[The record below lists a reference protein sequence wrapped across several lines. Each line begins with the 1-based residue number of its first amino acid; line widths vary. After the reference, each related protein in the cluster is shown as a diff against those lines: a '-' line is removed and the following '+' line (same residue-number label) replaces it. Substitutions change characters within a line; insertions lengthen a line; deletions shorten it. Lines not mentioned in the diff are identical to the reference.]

1 MTMPTTDLPLAAKD
15 VEAAA
20 ERLAPV
26 LRRTPL
32 EYSERLS
39 ARAGVPVWLKR
50 EDLQSVRSYKLRGA
64 HLFLDSLDRQARE
77 AGVVAAS
84 AGNHAQGVA
93 QACRALGI
101 TGRIY
106 VPSTTP
112 RQKRER
118 ITSIGGD
125 LVQLILV
132 GDTFD
137 DAAEAAAD
145 DAERTG
151 ATLVPPFDDPLIMA
165 GQGTVALEAVDQ
177 LRSEHGREVGTMVLP
192 IGGGG
197 LIGGCGAWLRER
209 TPSVRIVGVEPA
221 GAASMAA
228 AVDAGHPVTLREMDR
243 FVDGAAVRRVG
254 AAPLRM
260 VTAIGPELVGV
271 DEGAVCT
278 EMLSLYQVDGII
290 AEPAG
295 ALAATAVATGA
306 IEHLGYADQ
315 ASADQAVVAQAAA
328 DQDSARRALDRD
340 VAVEDFSGHDPA
352 GQGFTGQDVAGQDVA
367 GQDFVGQDLPDQD
380 AAERSFP
387 EAASPTPGASLGS
400 AGTGDVIVVIS
411 GGNNDVSR
419 YHEVIERSLVHEGFK
434 HYFLVTFPQEPGAL
448 RRFLDRVLGPNDDI
462 VLFDYIKRNNREQGP
477 ALVGLEIGDRADL
490 EPLMSRMAASN
501 MEIERVDPRDPIY
514 RYLT

>member
-1 MTMPTTDLPLAAKD
+1 MSETTALPLHAED

-32 EYSERLS
+32 EHSWRLS
-39 ARAGVPVWLKR
+39 ELAGVTVWLKR

-64 HLFLDSLDRQARE
+64 HLFLDSLDQASRE

-101 TGRIY
+101 LGRIY
-106 VPSTTP
+106 VPGSTP

-118 ITSIGGD
+118 IVALGGD
-125 LVQLILV
+125 MVELVLI

-151 ATLVPPFDDPLIMA
+151 ATQVPPFDHPVIMA
-165 GQGTVALEAVDQ
+165 GQGTVALEAAEQ
-177 LRSEHGREVGTMVLP
+177 LRTEHGRELGTMVLP
-192 IGGGG
+192 VGGGG
-197 LIGGCGAWLRER
+197 LLGGCGAWLRER
-209 TPSVRIVGVEPA
+209 SPSTRIVGVEPA
-221 GAASMAA
+221 GAVSMAA
-228 AVDAGHPVTLREMDR
+228 AMRAGHPVTLHEMDR
-243 FVDGAAVRRVG
+243 FVDGAAVRRAG
-254 AAPLRM
+254 AGPLRM
-260 VTAIGPELVGV
+260 AQAIAPELISV

-278 EMLSLYQVDGII
+278 EMLQLYQVEGII

-295 ALAATAVATGA
+295 ALAATAVATGM
-306 IEHLGYADQ
+306 IEHLG
-315 ASADQAVVAQAAA
+315 
-328 DQDSARRALDRD
+328 RA
-340 VAVEDFSGHDPA
+340 GHGATDP
-352 GQGFTGQDVAGQDVA
+352 Q
-367 GQDFVGQDLPDQD
+367 
-380 AAERSFP
+380 E
-387 EAASPTPGASLGS
+387 E
-400 AGTGDVIVVIS
+400 TGDVVIVVS

-419 YHEVIERSLVHEGFK
+419 YNEVVERSLVHEGLK

-462 VLFDYIKRNNREQGP
+462 VLFDYIKRNNRESGP
-477 ALVGLEIGDRADL
+477 ALVGVEIGSRTDL
-490 EPLMSRMAASN
+490 EPLMARMAASN
-501 MEIERVDPRDPIY
+501 MEIERVDPEDPIY

>member
-1 MTMPTTDLPLAAKD
+1 MTTESTTMALTAED

-32 EYSERLS
+32 HRSRRLS
-39 ARAGVPVWLKR
+39 ELAGVPVWLKR

-64 HLFLDSLDRQARE
+64 QLFLDTLDQASRE

-93 QACRALGI
+93 QACHTLGI
-101 TGRIY
+101 HGRIY
-106 VPSTTP
+106 VPGSTP

-118 ITSIGGD
+118 ITAIGGD
-125 LVQLILV
+125 LVELVLV

-145 DAERTG
+145 DADRTG
-151 ATLVPPFDDPLIMA
+151 ATQVPPFDHPTIMA

-177 LRSEHGREVGTMVLP
+177 LRTEQGREVGTMVLP
-192 IGGGG
+192 VGGGG
-197 LIGGCGAWLRER
+197 LLGGCGAWLRER
-209 TPSVRIVGVEPA
+209 TPAVRIVGVEPA
-221 GAASMAA
+221 GAVSMAA
-228 AVDAGHPVTLREMDR
+228 ALRAGHPVTLHEMDR

-254 AAPLRM
+254 GDPLRM
-260 VTAIGPELVGV
+260 VQDIDPELTAV

-278 EMLSLYQVDGII
+278 EMLELYQVDGII

-295 ALAATAVATGA
+295 ALAATAVATGG
-306 IEHLGYADQ
+306 IEHLGLP
-315 ASADQAVVAQAAA
+315 AA
-328 DQDSARRALDRD
+328 D
-340 VAVEDFSGHDPA
+340 P
-352 GQGFTGQDVAGQDVA
+352 
-367 GQDFVGQDLPDQD
+367 
-380 AAERSFP
+380 
-387 EAASPTPGASLGS
+387 ASPQEE
-400 AGTGDVIVVIS
+400 TGDIVVILS

-419 YHEVIERSLVHEGFK
+419 YHEIVERSLVHEGLK

-462 VLFDYIKRNNREQGP
+462 VLFDYIKRNNREEGP
-477 ALVGLEIGDRADL
+477 ALVGLEIGDRRDL

-501 MEIERVDPRDPIY
+501 MDIERIDPHDPIY

>member
-1 MTMPTTDLPLAAKD
+1 MSEKTALPVSAED

-32 EYSERLS
+32 EHSWRLS
-39 ARAGVPVWLKR
+39 ELAGATVWLKR

-64 HLFLDSLDRQARE
+64 HLFLDSLDQASRE

-101 TGRIY
+101 LGRIY
-106 VPSTTP
+106 VPGSTP

-118 ITSIGGD
+118 IIALGGD
-125 LVQLILV
+125 MVELVLI

-151 ATLVPPFDDPLIMA
+151 ATQVPPFDHPVIMA
-165 GQGTVALEAVDQ
+165 GQGTVALEAAEQ
-177 LRSEHGREVGTMVLP
+177 LRTEHGRELGTMVLP
-192 IGGGG
+192 VGGGG
-197 LIGGCGAWLRER
+197 LLGGCGAWLRER
-209 TPSVRIVGVEPA
+209 SPSTRIVGVEPA
-221 GAASMAA
+221 GAVSMAA
-228 AVDAGHPVTLREMDR
+228 AMRAGRPVTLHEMDR

-260 VTAIGPELVGV
+260 AQAITPELLSV

-278 EMLSLYQVDGII
+278 EMLQLYQVEGII
-290 AEPAG
+290 SEPAG

-306 IEHLGYADQ
+306 IEHLGR
-315 ASADQAVVAQAAA
+315 AAHGA
-328 DQDSARRALDRD
+328 M
-340 VAVEDFSGHDPA
+340 DP
-352 GQGFTGQDVAGQDVA
+352 Q
-367 GQDFVGQDLPDQD
+367 
-380 AAERSFP
+380 E
-387 EAASPTPGASLGS
+387 E
-400 AGTGDVIVVIS
+400 TGDVIVIVS

-419 YHEVIERSLVHEGFK
+419 YNEVVERSLVHEGLK

-462 VLFDYIKRNNREQGP
+462 VLFDYIKRNNRESGP
-477 ALVGLEIGDRADL
+477 ALVGVEIGSRTDL
-490 EPLMSRMAASN
+490 EPLMARMAASN
-501 MEIERVDPRDPIY
+501 MEIERVDPEDPIY

>member
-1 MTMPTTDLPLAAKD
+1 MTEPRTLPVRAPD

-32 EYSERLS
+32 EHSPRLS
-39 ARAGVPVWLKR
+39 ELAGVPVWLKR

-64 HLFLDSLDRQARE
+64 HLFLDSLDPAARE

-93 QACRALGI
+93 QACRALGVR
-101 TGRIY
+101 GRIY
-106 VPSTTP
+106 VPGTTP

-118 ITSIGGD
+118 IIALGGD
-125 LVQLILV
+125 LVELVLI

-151 ATLVPPFDDPLIMA
+151 AVQVPPFDHPVIMA
-165 GQGTVALEAVDQ
+165 GQGTVALEAVEQ
-177 LRSEHGREVGTMVLP
+177 LRSEHGRELGTMVLP
-192 IGGGG
+192 VGGGG
-197 LIGGCGAWLRER
+197 LLGGCGAWLRER
-209 TPSVRIVGVEPA
+209 SPSTRIVGVEPA
-221 GAASMAA
+221 GAVSMAA
-228 AVDAGHPVTLREMDR
+228 AVRAGRPVTLHEMDR

-254 AAPLRM
+254 GDPLRM
-260 VTAIGPELVGV
+260 VQAIAPELLAV

-278 EMLSLYQVDGII
+278 EMLALYQVEGII

-306 IEHLGYADQ
+306 IDHLG
-315 ASADQAVVAQAAA
+315 
-328 DQDSARRALDRD
+328 RAG
-340 VAVEDFSGHDPA
+340 A
-352 GQGFTGQDVAGQDVA
+352 
-367 GQDFVGQDLPDQD
+367 
-380 AAERSFP
+380 
-387 EAASPTPGASLGS
+387 GASDPEEE
-400 AGTGDVIVVIS
+400 TGDVVVVVS

-419 YHEVIERSLVHEGFK
+419 YNEIVERSLVHEGLK

-448 RRFLDRVLGPNDDI
+448 RRFLNQVLGPDDDI
-462 VLFDYIKRNNREQGP
+462 VLFDYIKRNNREEGP

-501 MEIERVDPRDPIY
+501 MEIERIDPHDPIY

>member
-1 MTMPTTDLPLAAKD
+1 MTMPRTDLPLSADDVEDAAK
-15 VEAAA
+15 
-20 ERLAPV
+20 RLAPV
-26 LRRTPL
+26 LHRTPL
-32 EYSERLS
+32 QRSERLS
-39 ARAGVPVWLKR
+39 ALAGVSVWLKR

-64 HLFLDSLDRQARE
+64 YLFIASLSQTARE

-93 QACRALGI
+93 QACHALGI
-101 TGRIY
+101 HGRIY
-106 VPSTTP
+106 VPGSTP

-118 ITSIGGD
+118 ITAIGGD
-125 LVQLILV
+125 LVELVLV

-151 ATLVPPFDDPLIMA
+151 ATPVPPFDHPLIMA

-177 LRSEHGREVGTMVLP
+177 LRTEHGREVGTMVLP
-192 IGGGG
+192 VGGGG
-197 LIGGCGAWLRER
+197 LIGGCGTWLRER
-209 TPSVRIVGVEPA
+209 TPAVRIVGVEPA
-221 GAASMAA
+221 GAVSMAA
-228 AVDAGHPVTLREMDR
+228 ALRAGHPVALHDMDR

-254 AAPLRM
+254 ADPLRM
-260 VTAIGPELVGV
+260 VQAIEPELIAV

-278 EMLSLYQVDGII
+278 EMLELYQVDGII

-295 ALAATAVATGA
+295 ALAATAVATDA
-306 IEHLGYADQ
+306 IEATE
-315 ASADQAVVAQAAA
+315 AA
-328 DQDSARRALDRD
+328 DATDAIDAVDHVAHDDS
-340 VAVEDFSGHDPA
+340 VS
-352 GQGFTGQDVAGQDVA
+352 
-367 GQDFVGQDLPDQD
+367 
-380 AAERSFP
+380 
-387 EAASPTPGASLGS
+387 ASPEEA
-400 AGTGDVIVVIS
+400 TGDVVVVIS

-419 YHEVIERSLVHEGFK
+419 YNEVVERSLVHEGLK

-462 VLFDYIKRNNREQGP
+462 VLFDYIKRNNREEGP

-490 EPLMSRMAASN
+490 EPLMGRMAASN
-501 MEIERVDPRDPIY
+501 MQIERVDPADPIY

>member
-1 MTMPTTDLPLAAKD
+1 MSMPLADLSLPDLPVTAAE

-64 HLFLDSLDRQARE
+64 HLFLDSLDAQARE

-93 QACRALGI
+93 RACRALGI
-101 TGRIY
+101 QGRIY

-118 ITSIGGD
+118 ITAIGAD

-137 DAAEAAAD
+137 DAAEAAAE

-151 ATLVPPFDDPLIMA
+151 ATLVPPFDHPLIMA

-177 LRSEHGREVGTMVLP
+177 LRSEHGREPGTMVLP

-209 TPSVRIVGVEPA
+209 LPSVRIVGVEPA

-228 AVDAGHPVTLREMDR
+228 AVRVGHPVTLQEMDR

-254 AAPLRM
+254 SEPLRV
-260 VTAIGPELVGV
+260 VTAIQPELVGV

-295 ALAATAVATGA
+295 ALAATAVATGT
-306 IEHLGYADQ
+306 IQHLGYQDQ
-315 ASADQAVVAQAAA
+315 ESADRAAAAQAAA
-328 DQDSARRALDRD
+328 DQDSARRALDQD
-340 VAVEDFSGHDPA
+340 PED
-352 GQGFTGQDVAGQDVA
+352 
-367 GQDFVGQDLPDQD
+367 PD
-380 AAERSFP
+380 
-387 EAASPTPGASLGS
+387 SLGPDS
-400 AGTGDVIVVIS
+400 PDRDSREPTSPASGAGDSPDGSGTGDIIVVIS

-434 HYFLVTFPQEPGAL
+434 HYFLVTFRQEPGAL

-501 MEIERVDPRDPIY
+501 MEIERVDPSDPIY

>member
-1 MTMPTTDLPLAAKD
+1 MTMPRSGSRPDLPVTAHE

-39 ARAGVPVWLKR
+39 AQAGVPVWLKR

-64 HLFLDSLDRQARE
+64 HLFLDSLDPPSRE

-101 TGRIY
+101 QGRIY

-125 LVQLILV
+125 LVHLILV

-137 DAAEAAAD
+137 DAAEAAAE

-151 ATLVPPFDDPLIMA
+151 ATLVPPFDHPLIMA

-177 LRSEHGREVGTMVLP
+177 LRSEHGREPGTMVLP
-192 IGGGG
+192 VGGGG

-209 TPSVRIVGVEPA
+209 LPSVRIVGVEPA

-228 AVDAGHPVTLREMDR
+228 AVRVGHPVTLQEMDR

-254 AAPLRM
+254 AEPLRV
-260 VTAIGPELVGV
+260 VTAIEPELVDV

-306 IEHLGYADQ
+306 IEHLGYLDQGSADQ
-315 ASADQAVVAQAAA
+315 ASVSRAVADRG
-328 DQDSARRALDRD
+328 SARRPLDQ
-340 VAVEDFSGHDPA
+340 GPA
-352 GQGFTGQDVAGQDVA
+352 SQDS
-367 GQDFVGQDLPDQD
+367 PDQD
-380 AAERSFP
+380 FPDQGYSDREPREQFSPAAGDS
-387 EAASPTPGASLGS
+387 SDGS
-400 AGTGDVIVVIS
+400 GTGDIIVVIS

-434 HYFLVTFPQEPGAL
+434 HYFLVTFRQEPGSL

-501 MEIERVDPRDPIY
+501 MEIERVDPSDPIY

>member
-1 MTMPTTDLPLAAKD
+1 MSTTEQAPSASALPLTAED

-32 EYSERLS
+32 QRSERLS
-39 ARAGVPVWLKR
+39 EIAGVPVWLKR

-64 HLFLDSLDRQARE
+64 YLFLASLDDAARE

-93 QACRALGI
+93 RACRDLGI
-101 TGRIY
+101 RGRIY
-106 VPSTTP
+106 VPGTTP
-112 RQKRER
+112 RQKRDR
-118 ITSIGGD
+118 IVAIGGD
-125 LVQLILV
+125 DVELVLV

-151 ATLVPPFDDPLIMA
+151 ATPVPPFDHPLIMA
-165 GQGTVALEAVDQ
+165 GQGTVALEAVEQ
-177 LRSEHGREVGTMVLP
+177 LRTEHGREPATVVLP
-192 IGGGG
+192 VGGGG
-197 LIGGCGAWLRER
+197 LLGGCGAWLRER

-221 GAASMAA
+221 GAVSMAA
-228 AVDAGHPVTLREMDR
+228 AMRAGRPVTLNELDR

-260 VTAIGPELVGV
+260 VQAMAPELVAV

-278 EMLSLYQVDGII
+278 EMLELYQVDGII

-295 ALAATAVATGA
+295 ALAATAVATGV
-306 IEHLGYADQ
+306 LGPLRPAGEPGSTAGPAPTYDGAG
-315 ASADQAVVAQAAA
+315 AGPAG
-328 DQDSARRALDRD
+328 DSAEDDATLDSD
-340 VAVEDFSGHDPA
+340 
-352 GQGFTGQDVAGQDVA
+352 
-367 GQDFVGQDLPDQD
+367 
-380 AAERSFP
+380 
-387 EAASPTPGASLGS
+387 
-400 AGTGDVIVVIS
+400 GDVIIVIS

-419 YHEVIERSLVHEGFK
+419 YNEIVERSLVHEGLK

-448 RRFLDRVLGPNDDI
+448 REFLGKVLGPDDDI
-462 VLFDYIKRNNREQGP
+462 VLFDYIKRNNRESGP
-477 ALVGLEIGDRADL
+477 ALVGLEIGRREDF
-490 EPLMSRMAASN
+490 EPLMARMAASN
-501 MEIERVDPRDPIY
+501 MEIERIDPEDPMY

>member
-1 MTMPTTDLPLAAKD
+1 MTEPVETAQAAELPVRAPD
-15 VEAAA
+15 IEAAA

-32 EYSERLS
+32 QLSERLS
-39 ARAGVPVWLKR
+39 ELAGVPVWLKR

-64 HLFLDSLDRQARE
+64 HLFLDSLDRTARE

-101 TGRIY
+101 RGRIY
-106 VPSTTP
+106 VPGTTP

-118 ITSIGGD
+118 IIAIGGAM
-125 LVQLILV
+125 VELILI

-151 ATLVPPFDDPLIMA
+151 ATQVPPFDHPLIMA
-165 GQGTVALEAVDQ
+165 GQGTVALEAAEQ
-177 LRSEHGREVGTMVLP
+177 LRLEHGREMGTMVLP
-192 IGGGG
+192 VGGGG
-197 LIGGCGAWLRER
+197 LLGGCGAWLRER
-209 TPSVRIVGVEPA
+209 SPSTRIVGVEPA
-221 GAASMAA
+221 GAVSMAA
-228 AVDAGHPVTLREMDR
+228 AVRAGRPVTLHEMDR

-254 AAPLRM
+254 AGPLRM
-260 VTAIGPELVGV
+260 VRAINPELISVE
-271 DEGAVCT
+271 EGAVCT
-278 EMLSLYQVDGII
+278 EMLDLYQVEGII

-295 ALAATAVATGA
+295 ALTATAVATGA
-306 IEHLGYADQ
+306 IEHLGRGGHD
-315 ASADQAVVAQAAA
+315 AA
-328 DQDSARRALDRD
+328 D
-340 VAVEDFSGHDPA
+340 
-352 GQGFTGQDVAGQDVA
+352 
-367 GQDFVGQDLPDQD
+367 
-380 AAERSFP
+380 P
-387 EAASPTPGASLGS
+387 EES
-400 AGTGDVIVVIS
+400 TGDVVVVVS

-419 YHEVIERSLVHEGFK
+419 YNEIVERSLVHEGLK

-462 VLFDYIKRNNREQGP
+462 VLFDYIKRNNREEGP
-477 ALVGLEIGDRADL
+477 ALVGLEIGDREDL
-490 EPLMSRMAASN
+490 EPLMARMAASN
-501 MEIERVDPRDPIY
+501 MEIERVDPEDPIY